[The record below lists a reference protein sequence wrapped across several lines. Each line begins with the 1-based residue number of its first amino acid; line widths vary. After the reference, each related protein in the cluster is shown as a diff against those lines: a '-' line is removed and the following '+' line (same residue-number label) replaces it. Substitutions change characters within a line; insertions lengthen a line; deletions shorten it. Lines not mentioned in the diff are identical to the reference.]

1 MLGCL
6 EAAQTFSMCADV
18 SSEGKSVEQR
28 LHLLPP
34 PGVTKEMIPQLFKNL
49 SPRQVE
55 QLAPCP
61 PQVGGMF
68 PKILLAFIF
77 PPRPH
82 GGASGALALHPYLP
96 KGPNPVAFVHF
107 IFAEQDA
114 PEGGKRAMLKNLNPN
129 TKK

>member
-1 MLGCL
+1 M
-6 EAAQTFSMCADV
+6 FADV
-18 SSEGKSVEQR
+18 SFEGKSVEER

-68 PKILLAFIF
+68 PNILLAFIF
-77 PPRPH
+77 APRPD
-82 GGASGALALHPYLP
+82 GGPSGALALHPYVP
-96 KGPNPVAFVHF
+96 QGPNPSAFVNLTF
-107 IFAEQDA
+107 
-114 PEGGKRAMLKNLNPN
+114 PEKDPPAHVK
-129 TKK
+129 

>member
-18 SSEGKSVEQR
+18 SFEGKSVEER

-55 QLAPCP
+55 QLATCP

-77 PPRPH
+77 PPRPDR
-82 GGASGALALHPYLP
+82 GASGTLALPTYCP
-96 KGPNPVAFVHF
+96 TGPQP
-107 IFAEQDA
+107 
-114 PEGGKRAMLKNLNPN
+114 
-129 TKK
+129 